1 MARKFGNRKSI
12 SKNVNDYMIGIMA
25 PSGWGKTTLMYE
37 TCEKLFG
44 PEGYFIADLGD
55 EDGTAAINDISAE
68 QIPTWK
74 KFKEVVD
81 DIVKNKDTDYADL
94 KVIIVDTL
102 DAAFEKAEEYVV
114 QAWNRENMGQQGFK
128 AASSINSVE
137 GGFGKGLDRT
147 IETVKK
153 EIARL
158 AKVGVKVWWTAH
170 VKEKDQTDLFT
181 GTNYTTLTAN
191 MSMKYFNS
199 IKNIS
204 HIIGFGYFDRTVEKQ
219 EVGEA
224 NIVTKKKKTR
234 NAVTDETRKIKFRDD
249 AMIAD
254 AKSRFAKII
263 DEIVLDTDEFI
274 KAITDAINS
283 ASGDEVKA
291 TATKKS
297 QTNKAKEVFEE
308 HCKKFSPTSTED
320 DDLLEQLKA
329 AVDSIEVEEDNKD
342 EIIDDAVP
350 FDLDDE
356 DDILA
361 EDIAEEVDEDAI
373 ITLDDDRLNAI
384 RAAFKAS
391 GIEVKTEVKKHL
403 VDYSNKLSAEMKVR
417 DVNAIEKILGIN
429 DEV

>member
-1 MARKFGNRKSI
+1 MARKFGNRKKI

-44 PEGYFIADLGD
+44 PEGYFIADMGD
-55 EDGTAAINDISAE
+55 EDGTAAIDDIAAE

-74 KFKEVVD
+74 KFKEIVD

-94 KVIIVDTL
+94 KVIILDTL

-128 AASSINSVE
+128 QASSINSVE

-224 NIVTKKKKTR
+224 NVVTKKKKTR
-234 NAVTDETRKIKFRDD
+234 NAVLDETRKIKFRDD

-254 AKSRFAKII
+254 AKSRFSKII

-283 ASGDEVKA
+283 ASGDDEAPVAEKS
-291 TATKKS
+291 ATKKS
-297 QTNKAKEVFEE
+297 AKKSPAKEEDDELMEQLRAAVEKAKEKDEVVEDE
-308 HCKKFSPTSTED
+308 ATED
-320 DDLLEQLKA
+320 NTPPFDVTEEIDDIFAEEEEDA
-329 AVDSIEVEEDNKD
+329 VEED
-342 EIIDDAVP
+342 EM
-350 FDLDDE
+350 
-356 DDILA
+356 
-361 EDIAEEVDEDAI
+361 
-373 ITLDDDRLNAI
+373 ITLDAERLTAI
-384 RAAFKAS
+384 RNAFKGADPS
-391 GIEVKTEVKKHL
+391 TKAKVKTHL
-403 VDYSNKLSAEMKVR
+403 AAYGNKLSDTMSKN
-417 DVNAIEKILGIN
+417 DVDAIESVLGLSE
-429 DEV
+429 EV

>member
-1 MARKFGNRKSI
+1 MPRKFGNRKNV

-37 TCEKLFG
+37 ACEKLFG
-44 PEGYFIADLGD
+44 PEGYFIADMGD
-55 EDGTAAINDISAE
+55 EDGTAAIDDIAAE

-81 DIVKNKDTDYADL
+81 DIVKNKDTDYSDL
-94 KVIIVDTL
+94 KVIILDTL
-102 DAAFEKAEEYVV
+102 DAAFEKAEEYTV

-128 AASSINSVE
+128 QASSINSVE

-224 NIVTKKKKTR
+224 NVVTKKKKTR

-254 AKSRFAKII
+254 AKSRFSKII

-283 ASGDEVKA
+283 AGGDEVKPVA
-291 TATKKS
+291 EKPTTKKATKKPES
-297 QTNKAKEVFEE
+297 TPVVEEEDDVVMERLRAVVEQAKDEVVEDDKPFDVDAEIDDIFEE
-308 HCKKFSPTSTED
+308 DE
-320 DDLLEQLKA
+320 A
-329 AVDSIEVEEDNKD
+329 EED
-342 EIIDDAVP
+342 EM
-350 FDLDDE
+350 
-356 DDILA
+356 
-361 EDIAEEVDEDAI
+361 
-373 ITLDDDRLNAI
+373 ITLDAERMAAI
-384 RAAFKAS
+384 RASFKNAEASAKNSIKAILANYGGKLVAELKAS
-391 GIEVKTEVKKHL
+391 DAAKIEE
-403 VDYSNKLSAEMKVR
+403 
-417 DVNAIEKILGIN
+417 ILGLN

>member
-1 MARKFGNRKSI
+1 MARKFGNRKNV

-44 PEGYFIADLGD
+44 PDGYFIADMGD
-55 EDGTAAINDISAE
+55 EDGTAAINDINAE
-68 QIPTWK
+68 QIGTWK

-94 KVIIVDTL
+94 KVIILDTL
-102 DAAFEKAEEYVV
+102 DAAFEKAEEYTV

-128 AASSINSVE
+128 QASSVNSVE
-137 GGFGKGLDRT
+137 GGFGKGLDRV

-224 NIVTKKKKTR
+224 NAVTKKKKTR

-254 AKSRFAKII
+254 AKSRFSKII

-274 KAITDAINS
+274 KAVTDAINS
-283 ASGDEVKA
+283 ASGDDAKPVAEKPA
-291 TATKKS
+291 AKKSTKKPEVVETYPDEEEDDELMA
-297 QTNKAKEVFEE
+297 QLREVVAKAEEKNKVVDDKPPFDV
-308 HCKKFSPTSTED
+308 TED
-320 DDLLEQLKA
+320 IDDIFAGDEA
-329 AVDSIEVEEDNKD
+329 EED
-342 EIIDDAVP
+342 EM
-350 FDLDDE
+350 
-356 DDILA
+356 
-361 EDIAEEVDEDAI
+361 
-373 ITLDDDRLNAI
+373 ITLDGERLTAI
-384 RAAFKAS
+384 RNAFKSAEAS
-391 GIEVKTEVKKHL
+391 AKTKVKAHL
-403 VDYSNKLSAEMKVR
+403 VAYGGKLTDTMMQS
-417 DVNAIEKILGIN
+417 DVLAIEEALGLN

>member
-1 MARKFGNRKSI
+1 MARKFGNRKTI

-44 PEGYFIADLGD
+44 PDGYFIADMGD
-55 EDGTAAINDISAE
+55 EDGTAAINDINAE
-68 QIPTWK
+68 QIGTWK

-94 KVIIVDTL
+94 KVVILDTL
-102 DAAFEKAEEYVV
+102 DAAFEKAEEYTV

-128 AASSINSVE
+128 QASSVNSVE
-137 GGFGKGLDRT
+137 GGFGKGLDRV

-153 EIARL
+153 EFARL

-199 IKNIS
+199 VKNIS

-283 ASGDEVKA
+283 ASGDETSPVVEKP
-291 TATKKS
+291 TAKKSTKKPP
-297 QTNKAKEVFEE
+297 V
-308 HCKKFSPTSTED
+308 
-320 DDLLEQLKA
+320 
-329 AVDSIEVEEDNKD
+329 
-342 EIIDDAVP
+342 
-350 FDLDDE
+350 
-356 DDILA
+356 
-361 EDIAEEVDEDAI
+361 EEVDEDIEALVEEVDDDAPPFDI
-373 ITLDDDRLNAI
+373 DTIDEDPVITLDDARLNAI
-384 RAAFKAS
+384 RDKFRGADAAVKAK
-391 GIEVKTEVKKHL
+391 VKVYL
-403 VDYSNKLSAEMKVR
+403 ANYGNKLSAEMKQS
-417 DVNAIEKILGIN
+417 DVDAIESVLGLSE
-429 DEV
+429 EV

>member
-1 MARKFGNRKSI
+1 MARKFGNRKNV

-44 PEGYFIADLGD
+44 PDGYFIADMGD
-55 EDGTAAINDISAE
+55 EDGTAAINDINAE
-68 QIPTWK
+68 QIGTWK

-94 KVIIVDTL
+94 KVIILDTL
-102 DAAFEKAEEYVV
+102 DAAFEKAEEYAV

-128 AASSINSVE
+128 QASSINSVE
-137 GGFGKGLDRT
+137 GGFGKGLDRV

-158 AKVGVKVWWTAH
+158 SKVGVKVWWTAH

-199 IKNIS
+199 IKTIS
-204 HIIGFGYFDRTVEKQ
+204 HIIGVGYFDRTVEKQ
-219 EVGEA
+219 EVGDA

-254 AKSRFAKII
+254 AKSRFSKII

-283 ASGDEVKA
+283 AGGDEVKPVVEKS
-291 TATKKS
+291 TTKKS
-297 QTNKAKEVFEE
+297 TKKPPIKE
-308 HCKKFSPTSTED
+308 ED
-320 DDLLEQLKA
+320 DELLEQLR
-329 AVDSIEVEEDNKD
+329 AVVEEAEEKD
-342 EIIDDAVP
+342 EVVEDNTPP
-350 FDLDDE
+350 FDVDE
-356 DDILA
+356 EIGDIFD
-361 EDIAEEVDEDAI
+361 EETDEVDEM
-373 ITLDDDRLNAI
+373 ITLGAERLAAI
-384 RAAFKAS
+384 RNAYKGADSSAKAK
-391 GIEVKTEVKKHL
+391 VKTHL
-403 VDYSNKLSAEMKVR
+403 AEYGGKLTDTMKNS
-417 DVNAIEKILGIN
+417 DVNAIEEILGLS

>member
-1 MARKFGNRKSI
+1 MRKFGNRKCI

-37 TCEKLFG
+37 TCERLFG
-44 PEGYFIADLGD
+44 PDGYFIADMGD
-55 EDGTAAINDISAE
+55 EDGTAAINDINAE
-68 QIPTWK
+68 QIGTWK

-94 KVIIVDTL
+94 KVVILDTL
-102 DAAFEKAEEYVV
+102 DASFEKAEEFVV

-128 AASSINSVE
+128 PASSVNSVE

-224 NIVTKKKKTR
+224 NAVTKKKKTR

-254 AKSRFAKII
+254 AKSRFANII

-283 ASGDEVKA
+283 ASGSESAPVVDKVKSSD
-291 TATKKS
+291 KKPS
-297 QTNKAKEVFEE
+297 KKTTVKEE
-308 HCKKFSPTSTED
+308 ED
-320 DDLLEQLKA
+320 DILEQLKA
-329 AVDSIEVEEDNKD
+329 VVDQVEEDT
-342 EIIDDAVP
+342 EINAVTERIEEEDTVP
-350 FDLDDE
+350 FDIDEDEDILDD
-356 DDILA
+356 DS
-361 EDIAEEVDEDAI
+361 V
-373 ITLDDDRLNAI
+373 ITLDESRLNAI
-384 RAAFKAS
+384 RDAFRAGDTKTKA
-391 GIEVKTEVKKHL
+391 EVKKYL
-403 VDYSNKLSAEMKVR
+403 VDYNGKLSDTMKQS
-417 DVNAIEKILGIN
+417 DVNAIEEILGLN

>member
-1 MARKFGNRKSI
+1 MARKFGNRKNV

-44 PEGYFIADLGD
+44 PDGYFIADMGD
-55 EDGTAAINDISAE
+55 EDGTAAINDINAE
-68 QIPTWK
+68 QIGTWK

-94 KVIIVDTL
+94 KVIILDTL
-102 DAAFEKAEEYVV
+102 DAAFEKAEEYAV

-128 AASSINSVE
+128 QASSINSVE
-137 GGFGKGLDRT
+137 GGFGKGLDRV

-158 AKVGVKVWWTAH
+158 SKVGVKVWWTAH

-219 EVGEA
+219 EVGDA

-254 AKSRFAKII
+254 AKSRFSKII

-283 ASGDEVKA
+283 AGGDEVKPVVEKS
-291 TATKKS
+291 TTKKS
-297 QTNKAKEVFEE
+297 TKKPPIKE
-308 HCKKFSPTSTED
+308 ED
-320 DDLLEQLKA
+320 DELLEQLR
-329 AVDSIEVEEDNKD
+329 AVVEEAEEKD
-342 EIIDDAVP
+342 EVVEDNTPP
-350 FDLDDE
+350 FDVDE
-356 DDILA
+356 EIGDIFD
-361 EDIAEEVDEDAI
+361 EETDEVDEM
-373 ITLDDDRLNAI
+373 ITLGAERLAAI
-384 RAAFKAS
+384 RNAYKGADSSAKAK
-391 GIEVKTEVKKHL
+391 VKTHL
-403 VDYSNKLSAEMKVR
+403 AEYGGKLTDTMKNS
-417 DVNAIEKILGIN
+417 DVNAIEEILGLS

>member
-1 MARKFGNRKSI
+1 MARKFGNRKSV

-44 PEGYFIADLGD
+44 PEGYFIADMGD
-55 EDGTAAINDISAE
+55 EDGTAAIDDIAAE

-81 DIVKNKDTDYADL
+81 DIIKNKDTDYADL
-94 KVIIVDTL
+94 KVIILDTL
-102 DAAFEKAEEYVV
+102 DAAFEKAEEYTV

-181 GTNYTTLTAN
+181 GANYTTLTAN

-224 NIVTKKKKTR
+224 NVVTKKKKTR
-234 NAVTDETRKIKFRDD
+234 NAVLDETRKIKFRDD
-249 AMIAD
+249 SMIAD
-254 AKSRFAKII
+254 AKSRFSKII

-283 ASGDEVKA
+283 ASGDEAKPVVEKKP
-291 TATKKS
+291 TTKKS
-297 QTNKAKEVFEE
+297 TKKPLVEEEEDEELMEQLRAVVAQAEEKSEAVEDEAPFDTEEIDDIFEE
-308 HCKKFSPTSTED
+308 ED
-320 DDLLEQLKA
+320 
-329 AVDSIEVEEDNKD
+329 VVED
-342 EIIDDAVP
+342 EM
-350 FDLDDE
+350 
-356 DDILA
+356 
-361 EDIAEEVDEDAI
+361 
-373 ITLDDDRLNAI
+373 ITLDDARMGAI
-384 RAAFKAS
+384 RDSYKAADAKKKS
-391 GIEVKTEVKKHL
+391 EVKKYL
-403 VDYSNKLSAEMKVR
+403 VNYNGRLCDTMKQS
-417 DVNAIEKILGIN
+417 DVDAIEKVLGLS

>member
-1 MARKFGNRKSI
+1 MARKFGNRKNV

-37 TCEKLFG
+37 SCEKLFG
-44 PEGYFIADLGD
+44 PDGYFIADMGD
-55 EDGTAAINDISAE
+55 EDGTAAIDDIAAE
-68 QIPTWK
+68 QIATWK

-94 KVIIVDTL
+94 KVIILDTL
-102 DAAFEKAEEYVV
+102 DAAFEKAEEYTV

-128 AASSINSVE
+128 QASSVNSVE
-137 GGFGKGLDRT
+137 GGFGKGLDRV

-254 AKSRFAKII
+254 AKSRFSKII

-283 ASGDEVKA
+283 ASGDEAKPVIEKS
-291 TATKKS
+291 TTKKS
-297 QTNKAKEVFEE
+297 TKKPQVVETYPDEEEDELTAK
-308 HCKKFSPTSTED
+308 
-320 DDLLEQLKA
+320 LKA
-329 AVDSIEVEEDNKD
+329 TLAQVEEKNEVIDDEPPFDVDSE
-342 EIIDDAVP
+342 IDDI
-350 FDLDDE
+350 F
-356 DDILA
+356 
-361 EDIAEEVDEDAI
+361 AEEEEAVEDEM
-373 ITLDDDRLNAI
+373 ITLDDARSNMIRNAYK
-384 RAAFKAS
+384 AADAATKS
-391 GIEVKTEVKKHL
+391 EVKVYLANYNGRLVSQMMKSHVK
-403 VDYSNKLSAEMKVR
+403 
-417 DVNAIEKILGIN
+417 AIEKILDIVGGDI
-429 DEV
+429 

>member
-1 MARKFGNRKSI
+1 MARKFGNRKQI

-44 PEGYFIADLGD
+44 PEGYFIADMGD
-55 EDGTAAINDISAE
+55 EDGTAAIDDIAAE

-81 DIVKNKDTDYADL
+81 DIVKNKDADYADL
-94 KVIIVDTL
+94 KVIILDTL
-102 DAAFEKAEEYVV
+102 DAAFEKAEEYTV

-224 NIVTKKKKTR
+224 NVVTKKKKTR

-254 AKSRFAKII
+254 AKSRFSKII

-283 ASGDEVKA
+283 ASGEEVKPVA
-291 TATKKS
+291 ENTTKKS
-297 QTNKAKEVFEE
+297 TKKPEVVETYPEE
-308 HCKKFSPTSTED
+308 EED
-320 DDLLEQLKA
+320 DLTAMLKA
-329 AVDSIEVEEDNKD
+329 AINEPVEKD
-342 EIIDDAVP
+342 EDVAPFDVTEEIDDI
-350 FDLDDE
+350 F
-356 DDILA
+356 
-361 EDIAEEVDEDAI
+361 AEEVEDEM
-373 ITLDDDRLNAI
+373 ITLDADQMSAI
-384 RAAFKAS
+384 RASFKNAETSVKNSIKAILANYGGKLVAELKAS
-391 GIEVKTEVKKHL
+391 DAAKIEE
-403 VDYSNKLSAEMKVR
+403 
-417 DVNAIEKILGIN
+417 ILGIT

>member
-1 MARKFGNRKSI
+1 MARKFGNRKNV
-12 SKNVNDYMIGIMA
+12 SKNANDYMIGIMA

-44 PEGYFIADLGD
+44 PDGYFIADMGD
-55 EDGTAAINDISAE
+55 EDGTAAINDIAAE
-68 QIPTWK
+68 QIGTWK

-81 DIVKNKDTDYADL
+81 DVVKNKDTDYADL
-94 KVIIVDTL
+94 KVIILDTL
-102 DAAFEKAEEYVV
+102 DAAFEKAEEYTV

-224 NIVTKKKKTR
+224 NAVTKKKKTR

-254 AKSRFAKII
+254 AKSRFSKII

-283 ASGDEVKA
+283 ASGDEAKPVVEKP
-291 TATKKS
+291 TTKKATKKS
-297 QTNKAKEVFEE
+297 EPAPV
-308 HCKKFSPTSTED
+308 
-320 DDLLEQLKA
+320 
-329 AVDSIEVEEDNKD
+329 VEE
-342 EIIDDAVP
+342 EE
-350 FDLDDE
+350 E
-356 DDILA
+356 DDITAMLKAVVEKA
-361 EDIAEEVDEDAI
+361 EKKDETVDEPPFDIDEETDDIFEEETEEVDEM
-373 ITLDDDRLNAI
+373 ITLDAERLGAI
-384 RAAFKAS
+384 RAAFKGADPSAKAKVKSHLAS
-391 GIEVKTEVKKHL
+391 YGG
-403 VDYSNKLSAEMKVR
+403 KLTDTMKSS
-417 DVNAIEKILGIN
+417 DISAIEEALGLS